1 MGVAIWLTFV
11 LQYACRPLGP
21 YPAPASPYHQPI
33 ANGSAD
39 ARLERVTNLVT
50 FLLHTRQPVS
60 QQEVV
65 EQVPGY
71 PPGAAARRQA
81 FERDKRLLR
90 EEGVPLMEDN
100 GRYRIR
106 PNDYYLPELDLTP
119 EERVALNVAL
129 AAVSIS
135 PEQGMTALRKL
146 GGAEMG
152 EGLPDGPVP
161 VGARLV
167 DLPALPCLPLLHA
180 AIRDRA
186 VVGFSY
192 RGERR
197 RVEPYGLLFRDG
209 HWYLAGADLGRD
221 ARRTFRVDRIE
232 GAVEAEEAGSFEPPS
247 SFEPRAALARQPWLV
262 GGEEVM
268 IAVVTVDAVLAG
280 KVAAELGDE
289 AVRERRPD
297 GATVFAFP
305 VTNRAAFRGWLLGLG
320 RHGEV
325 LDPPE
330 LRGELVGW
338 LDSMAGGP
346 ASAGS

>member
-1 MGVAIWLTFV
+1 M
-11 LQYACRPLGP
+11 
-21 YPAPASPYHQPI
+21 
-33 ANGSAD
+33 
-39 ARLERVTNLVT
+39 TNLVT

-60 QQEVV
+60 QQDVV

-71 PPGAAARRQA
+71 PPGTAARRQA

-90 EEGVPLMEDN
+90 EEGLPLIEED

-106 PNDYYLPELDLTP
+106 PKDYYLPELDLTP

-135 PEQGMTALRKL
+135 PEQGVSALRKL

-152 EGLPDGPVP
+152 EGMPDPPVP

-167 DLPALPCLPLLHA
+167 DLPALPALPLLHV

-186 VVGFSY
+186 VVRFAY
-192 RGERR
+192 RREHR

-209 HWYLAGADLGRD
+209 HWYLAGLDLGRG

-232 GAVEAEEAGSFEPPS
+232 GAVEAEGGGSFEPPA
-247 SFEPRAALARQPWLV
+247 SFEPGAALARQPWLV
-262 GGEEVM
+262 GGEQVLT
-268 IAVVTVDAVLAG
+268 AVVTVDAVLAG
-280 KVAAELGDE
+280 KVATELGEE
-289 AVRERRPD
+289 ALRDRRPD
-297 GATVFAFP
+297 GSAVFAFA

-325 LDPPE
+325 MGPPE
-330 LRGELVGW
+330 LRAEVVEW
-338 LDSMAGGP
+338 LDSMAGRS
-346 ASAGS
+346 ASGSSA

>member
-1 MGVAIWLTFV
+1 MIT
-11 LQYACRPLGP
+11 
-21 YPAPASPYHQPI
+21 
-33 ANGSAD
+33 NGSSD

-60 QQEVV
+60 QQDVV

-90 EEGVPLMEDN
+90 EEGLPLIEEN

-106 PNDYYLPELDLTP
+106 PKDYYLPELDLTP
-119 EERVALNVAL
+119 EERVALSVAL

-135 PEQGMTALRKL
+135 PEQGLTALRKL
-146 GGAEMG
+146 GGAEIG

-161 VGARLV
+161 VVARLV
-167 DLPALPCLPLLHA
+167 DLPALPSLPLLHA

-186 VVGFSY
+186 VVRFSY
-192 RGERR
+192 RSEPR

-209 HWYLAGADLGRD
+209 HWYLAGVDLGRD

-232 GAVEAEEAGSFEPPS
+232 GAVEAERPGGFEPPASFEP
-247 SFEPRAALARQPWLV
+247 EAALARQPWLV
-262 GGEEVM
+262 GGEEVLT
-268 IAVVTVDAVLAG
+268 AEVVVDAVLTG
-280 KVAAELGDE
+280 KLTAELGEE

-297 GATVFAFP
+297 GSIMFAFP
-305 VTNRAAFRGWLLGLG
+305 VTNRSAFRGWLLGLG

-325 LDPPE
+325 LAPPE
-330 LRGELVGW
+330 LRAEVVAW
-338 LDSMAGGP
+338 LESMADP
-346 ASAGS
+346 APPAGSA